1 MPNPIRRILHR
12 LALLLAPGTGAH
24 RAGAPRHRASRPS
37 RRAPHLTA
45 APAARLP
52 LHHSPYCRHLPLDG
66 TASRLVRPYLVVH
79 EVQEQQ
85 RTEYR
90 RRALVLA
97 ADFGIDLDQHLVGAP
112 QGTVAA

>member
-1 MPNPIRRILHR
+1 MPNPIRRLLHR

-24 RAGAPRHRASRPS
+24 RAGAPRHRAPRPS

-45 APAARLP
+45 APAARL
-52 LHHSPYCRHLPLDG
+52 LLDG
-66 TASRLVRPYLVVH
+66 AASRLVRPYLTAY

-85 RTEYR
+85 RQQYR